1 MNFIDIIFDN
11 LDKILI
17 AAAIGQLIIAG
28 INMRLDRILGW
39 ENDLKKLPKLL
50 QEVFVVHKW
59 FISIILL
66 IFGVITIRFA
76 GDIANAEYEMTR
88 WFAAGVGIFWGI
100 RTLIQWAYYGWD
112 NWRGKARETTIHWI
126 LTFSYGGATIA
137 YLAAA
142 FR

>member
-1 MNFIDIIFDN
+1 MNLILDN

-17 AAAIGQLIIAG
+17 AAAIGQLIVAG
-28 INMRLDRILGW
+28 INMCLDQILGW
-39 ENDLKKLPKLL
+39 GKDLKSLPKLL
-50 QEVFVVHKW
+50 QEVFIVHKW

-88 WFAAGVGIFWGI
+88 WFAAAVGFFWGI
-100 RTLIQWAYYGWD
+100 RTLIQWFFYGWD
-112 NWRGKARETTIHWI
+112 NWRGKAKETAIHWI
-126 LTFSYGGATIA
+126 LTISYGGAAVA
-137 YLAAA
+137 YLIAA